1 MRKMCLGSA
10 LLLTL
15 CNVIFRV
22 MREQESDQ
30 KLLQKLLSDRKDLF
44 SSLRRSIRSVSV
56 LRAMER
62 VPREAFVPTNERPNS
77 YLDLPLAIGEGQT
90 ISQPYIVALITDAL
104 RLQPAD
110 RVLEVGAGSGYQ
122 AAVLAELVP
131 DGKVVAVELVRS
143 LAQRARDTLDDLDY
157 KNIVI
162 EDATET
168 LGCPSRGPYDA
179 IVVSAAAPAL
189 SPALIAQ
196 LAVGGR
202 MLVPVGDRDKQELVC
217 VLRTGEGISLR
228 MLGPCRFV
236 PLIGQGAFPDS
247 S

>member
-1 MRKMCLGSA
+1 MRKMCLGPA
-10 LLLTL
+10 LLLRL

-30 KLLQKLLSDRKDLF
+30 KLLLKLLSDRKDLF

-162 EDATET
+162 EDATDT
-168 LGCPSRGPYDA
+168 LGCPWRGPYDA
-179 IVVSAAAPAL
+179 IVVSAAAPTL

-202 MLVPVGDRDKQELVC
+202 MLVPVGDRDKQQLVC